1 MILYHAHFKN
11 MSTDEGYIGVT
22 SNFKARIHQH
32 NYESQAEFRNKYN
45 YPLYQAM
52 REGTVYFTEL
62 ARGTEEEMYAL
73 EASLRPHPNMGWNT
87 AAGGHQG
94 GNTLEGVKRPEHSEL
109 MKKKGF
115 QAGNKEGSVHPI
127 LVAGFVFENKKI
139 ASEVLGINPK
149 TIYNRIKYGLS
160 GYESLRDEINDL
172 V

>member
-45 YPLYQAM
+45 YPLYKAM

-94 GNTLEGVKRPEHSEL
+94 GNTLEGVKRPEHSEWC
-109 MKKKGF
+109 KKNGF
-115 QAGNKEGSVHPI
+115 QAGNDFGNV
-127 LVAGFVFENKKI
+127 VVMAAGFIFPSKKL
-139 ASEVLGINPK
+139 ASEKLGVHAK
-149 TIYNRIKYGLS
+149 TIFNRARRGDAGYKYF
-160 GYESLRDEINDL
+160 RDEINDL